1 MEFIIILILLGNLV
15 LTFLLWQKISQQ
27 TETLKQVLENQ
38 ADHLS
43 DQLDYRLEQESQ
55 KKQTA
60 QKELELALGDRLSEV
75 RTDLHRN
82 LTDLRLE
89 ISVNIMQFAF

>member
-15 LTFLLWQKISQQ
+15 LTFLLWQKLSQQ

-55 KKQTA
+55 KKGNVSERAGISSGRPFERGQDRFA
-60 QKELELALGDRLSEV
+60 PQLDRAALG
-75 RTDLHRN
+75 N
-82 LTDLRLE
+82 
-89 ISVNIMQFAF
+89 Q

>member
-1 MEFIIILILLGNLV
+1 M
-15 LTFLLWQKISQQ
+15 
-27 TETLKQVLENQ
+27 
-38 ADHLS
+38 
-43 DQLDYRLEQESQ
+43 EQESQ

-82 LTDLRLE
+82 LTELRLE
-89 ISVNIMQFAF
+89 IIEDRKSVV